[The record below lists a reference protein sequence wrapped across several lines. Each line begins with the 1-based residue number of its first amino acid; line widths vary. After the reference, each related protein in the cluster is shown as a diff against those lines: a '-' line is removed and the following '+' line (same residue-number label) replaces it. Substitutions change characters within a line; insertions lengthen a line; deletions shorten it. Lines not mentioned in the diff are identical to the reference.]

1 MPEAPQPPL
10 SELTDEQ
17 LAELMRDGSE
27 QAFNALVNRYTRDL
41 YHFLARFVSDPTL
54 ADDLFQETF
63 LQVYQSIETFDASRS
78 FRPWLFTIG
87 ANKARDYLRRVA
99 SRGKPITLSTRIGN
113 RDDGRTLVDLMED
126 NLPLPPENVTN
137 DEVQQLV
144 RETIDSMPEH
154 LREILLLAYFHQ
166 FAYKDIAEMLN
177 IPLGTVKS
185 RLHASVGTFAELW
198 RHRFGPSA

>member
-1 MPEAPQPPL
+1 MAEEPQSDIADL
-10 SELTDEQ
+10 SDEQ
-17 LAELMRDGSE
+17 LAELLRDGSD
-27 QAFNALVNRYTRDL
+27 QAFNALVTRYTRDL
-41 YHFLARFVSDPTL
+41 YHFLTRFVSDPTL

-63 LQVYQSIETFDASRS
+63 LQVYQSIDTFDTTRK

-99 SRGKPITLSTRIGN
+99 SRGKPIALSTRIGN
-113 RDDGRTLVDLMED
+113 KDDGRSLVDLMED
-126 NLPLPPENVTN
+126 DLPLPGENVGQA
-137 DEVQQLV
+137 EVQQLV

-166 FAYKDIAEMLN
+166 FAYKDISEMLN

-185 RLHASVGTFAELW
+185 RLHAAVGTFAELW
-198 RHRFGPSA
+198 RHRFGENS